1 MAVKP
6 DPFSPVAR
14 ALFWTRAGMVVE
26 RVLRAFWFP
35 LSLTLLGIAAL
46 AFELFALLPGSGPLL
61 ALSAL
66 GLVVAGL
73 AAWGWWRLR
82 LPTRAEAV
90 LRLDR
95 TLPGRPLAALMDEP
109 AIGGSD
115 PGALTLWQAH
125 LARMAVRAAGARPV
139 PPAPDLARR
148 DRYALRL
155 TALTAVVVALLFA
168 APQRL
173 GDLPGLPGPAGAAV
187 GPSWEGW
194 IVPPAYTGRPTLYL
208 NEIDRPAFEV
218 PQGALVTLRL
228 YGQVPVTQLLGGT
241 PRSDETGQQMEF
253 AIVHS
258 GRLTVGGQSWELT
271 VLQDFAPTIDF
282 SGPLVRGRGGV
293 LTQPFMAE
301 DDYGVTAAEAQVAL
315 DLSAVDR
322 RHGLALPPEPR
333 DHLLLDLPLPMTARR
348 TQVTD
353 TLREDLATHPW
364 AHLPVQIVL
373 QATDAAGQTGRS
385 DPRAADLPARRFFE
399 PAAQAISELRRDI
412 LWNRD
417 NGRRAAQLMRA
428 MLHQSQG
435 AFRAEMAPGMIRE
448 AVRLIETRLDAGTWD
463 GAARDEVAEML
474 WDIALTLEEGELANA
489 RERLRRAQERLDQA
503 MRDGASPD
511 EIAELMDELREATRD
526 YMRMLAEQAENAPQD
541 GDRRDQG
548 QGERMQVTGNQIQ
561 ELMDEIQR
569 LMEEG
574 RMDEAAELMAQLNA
588 LLENLQM
595 ERGQGGEPMEGAE
608 QMEGLGDT
616 LGEQQRLAD
625 DTFRE
630 LQEQFNRG
638 QQPPESGREPGK
650 DETGEDG
657 QQLEG
662 GEQAGRDQGRERDQQ
677 GQQGRVPTLE
687 ELAQRQQA
695 LRDRL
700 RAEQLGGLPGEDTAE
715 GEAGLQSLEE
725 ADRAMDDA
733 ARALTEGDARRALE
747 RQAEAMDALREGIRQ
762 LREGAAQDR
771 ADRREPGE
779 GQQAQGLGRDPLGR
793 ERGDAREGADRGTA
807 LPGED
812 PRARARDL
820 MDEIRRRL
828 AERERPEVERDY
840 LDRLIERF

>member
-1 MAVKP
+1 MALTP
-6 DPFSPVAR
+6 DPFRPVAR
-14 ALFWTRAGMVVE
+14 ALFWTRVGMGVE
-26 RVLRAFWFP
+26 RVLRSFWLP
-35 LSLTLLGIAAL
+35 LSLTLLGAAGLAFDLFAAL
-46 AFELFALLPGSGPLL
+46 PGNGPAL
-61 ALSAL
+61 ALSVLA
-66 GLVVAGL
+66 LVVVVL
-73 AAWGWWRLR
+73 AAWGGWHFR
-82 LPTRAEAV
+82 LPTRAEAMV
-90 LRLDR
+90 RLDR
-95 TLPGRPLAALMDEP
+95 TLPGRPLAALIDQP
-109 AIGGSD
+109 AIGGD
-115 PGALTLWQAH
+115 DAGALGLWQAH
-125 LARMAVRAAGARPV
+125 LARMAERARGARPV
-139 PPAPDLARR
+139 LPAPGLARR
-148 DRYALRL
+148 DPYGLRL
-155 TALTAVVVALLFA
+155 TALTAAALALLFA

-173 GDLPGLPGPAGAAV
+173 GDLPGLPGPAGAAI
-187 GPSWEGW
+187 GPTWEGW
-194 IVPPAYTGRPTLYL
+194 IVSPPYTGRPTLYL

-241 PRSDETGQQMEF
+241 PRTDESGQQMEF
-253 AIVHS
+253 AIAHS
-258 GRLTVGGQSWELT
+258 GRLTVGQRSWELT

-301 DDYGVTAAEAQVAL
+301 DDYGVTAAEAQVVL
-315 DLSAVDR
+315 DLQAVDR

-333 DHLLLDLPLPMTARR
+333 DDLVLDLPLPMTARR

-385 DPRAADLPARRFFE
+385 NPRDADLPARRFFE
-399 PAAQAISELRRDI
+399 PAALSIAELRRDI

-417 NGRRAAQLMRA
+417 NARRSAQLMRA

-435 AFRAEMAPGMIRE
+435 VFRAEAAPGLIRE
-448 AVRLIETRLDAGTWD
+448 AIGLIEARLDAGTWD
-463 GAARDEVAEML
+463 GAARDDVAEKL
-474 WDIALTLEEGELANA
+474 WEIALTLEEGELANA

-503 MRDGASPD
+503 MRDGASPG

-541 GDRRDQG
+541 GDRRDSG
-548 QGERMQVTGNQIQ
+548 QGERMRVTGNQIQ

-574 RMDEAAELMAQLNA
+574 LMDEAAELMAQLNA

-616 LGEQQRLAD
+616 LGDQQRLAD

-630 LQEQFNRG
+630 LQEQFNRTP
-638 QQPPESGREPGK
+638 QPPNEPGK
-650 DETGEDG
+650 DEQPQDGTPPGQGQGQDG
-657 QQLEG
+657 QQTT
-662 GEQAGRDQGRERDQQ
+662 A
-677 GQQGRVPTLE
+677 PTLE
-687 ELAQRQQA
+687 ELAERQQA

-700 RAEQLGGLPGEDTAE
+700 RSEQLGGLPGEDTAE
-715 GEAGLQSLEE
+715 GEAGLQALED

-733 ARALTEGDARRALE
+733 ARALREGDARRALE
-747 RQAEAMDALREGIRQ
+747 RQAEAMDSLREGIRQ
-762 LREGAAQDR
+762 LREGAAHDR

-793 ERGDAREGADRGTA
+793 ERGDSREGADRGTA
-807 LPGED
+807 LPYED

-828 AERERPEVERDY
+828 AERERPETERDY

>member
-1 MAVKP
+1 MALTP
-6 DPFSPVAR
+6 DPFRPVAR
-14 ALFWTRAGMVVE
+14 ALFWTRAGLALE
-26 RVLRAFWFP
+26 RVLRALWLP
-35 LSLTLLGIAAL
+35 LSLTLLGAAAL
-46 AFELFALLPGSGPLL
+46 AFDLFAALPGNGPAMAL
-61 ALSAL
+61 A
-66 GLVVAGL
+66 GLVLVIVVLG
-73 AAWGWWRLR
+73 AWGGWNLR
-82 LPTRAEAV
+82 WPTRAEAV
-90 LRLDR
+90 ARLDR

-109 AIGGSD
+109 AIGAGD
-115 PGALTLWQAH
+115 PGALGLWQAH
-125 LARMAVRAAGARPV
+125 LGRMAARASGARAV
-139 PPAPDLARR
+139 PPAPGLARR
-148 DRYALRL
+148 DPYALRL
-155 TALTAVVVALLFA
+155 AALTAAAVALLFA

-194 IVPPAYTGRPTLYL
+194 IVPPPYTGRPTLYL

-218 PQGALVTLRL
+218 PQGALVMLRL

-241 PRSDETGQQMEF
+241 PRTDETGQQKEF
-253 AIVHS
+253 AVAHS
-258 GRLTVGGQSWELT
+258 GRLTVAQRSWELT
-271 VLQDFAPTIDF
+271 VLQDFAPTIQF

-301 DDYGVTAAEAQVAL
+301 DDYGVTAAEAQVTL
-315 DLSAVDR
+315 DLSSVDR

-333 DHLLLDLPLPMTARR
+333 DDLVLDLPLPMTARR
-348 TQVTD
+348 TQVTE

-364 AHLPVQIVL
+364 AHLPVRIVL
-373 QATDAAGQTGRS
+373 QATDAAGQTGRTA
-385 DPRAADLPARRFFE
+385 PLAADLPARRFFE
-399 PAAQAISELRRDI
+399 PAALSIAEMRRDI

-435 AFRAEMAPGMIRE
+435 AFRADMAPAMIRE

-463 GAARDEVAEML
+463 GAARDEVAEKL
-474 WDIALTLEEGELANA
+474 WEIALTLEEGELANA

-503 MRDGASPD
+503 MRDGASPG
-511 EIAELMDELREATRD
+511 EIADLMDELREATRD

-548 QGERMQVTGNQIQ
+548 QGERMQITGNQIQ

-608 QMEGLGDT
+608 SMQGLGDT

-638 QQPPESGREPGK
+638 QPPSDERGKDEVGQDGQPPGGGQEREPG
-650 DETGEDG
+650 
-657 QQLEG
+657 
-662 GEQAGRDQGRERDQQ
+662 RQGSA
-677 GQQGRVPTLE
+677 PTLE
-687 ELAQRQQA
+687 ELAERQQA

-700 RAEQLGGLPGEDTAE
+700 RDEQLGTLPGEDTAE
-715 GEAGLQSLEE
+715 GEAGLQSLED
-725 ADRAMDDA
+725 ADRAMDEA
-733 ARALTEGDARRALE
+733 ARALREGDARAALE

-771 ADRREPGE
+771 ADRREPGD

-793 ERGDAREGADRGTA
+793 ERGNAREGADRGTA

-828 AERERPEVERDY
+828 AERERPEPERDY